1 MNEDRIVDSTAS
13 IQETIS
19 KNISPSSEVIDEL
32 IKKIAP
38 LILERM
44 EEMVREALACKCCS

>member
-1 MNEDRIVDSTAS
+1 MNENHMADSTTSLPAS
-13 IQETIS
+13 LS
-19 KNISPSSEVIDEL
+19 KDSSPSSEVIDEL
-32 IKKIAP
+32 IKKIAL